1 MIRMIQSTLSG
12 HAKAYFSEALAK
24 ADYYLDDQELR
35 GHLRGK
41 MAQRLGID
49 GIATKENFFALCE
62 NEVPGTGEPLTQRQQ
77 ENRTVGYDINFHC
90 PKSVSIVHALSKD
103 DHMLKAFEASVQ
115 ETMQDIE
122 ADALT
127 RVRKGRKLE
136 DRATSELAW
145 AEFTHQTARPTEGH
159 SPDPHLHAHCFVF
172 NVTWDEEEKQR
183 KAVQFRDIK
192 RDMPYYQARFHKR
205 LSDKLLDLGYQVRR
219 TDKSFELEGV
229 PQAVIDLF
237 SKRTDEIGR
246 VAEERGI
253 TDAKELAEL
262 GARTRSAKQKG
273 LGMAELKA
281 DWRRQIR
288 ELELPDEGDGNGV
301 VRYAPEPKKEHV
313 TPSQCVNHALRH
325 AFERASVVQDRRL
338 LEAAYRHG
346 IGHRTAS
353 LAEIGQDFTTHDELI
368 HIQEKGRT
376 LCTTQAVLKEEQKMV
391 NLARRGKGRMVPIV
405 RSGDLAA
412 APSDLEET
420 GLDPKQAQ
428 AIENL
433 LTSSDRVNIIRGVA
447 GSGKTTMMREA
458 VRRMAKAGK
467 QTFVV
472 APSSEAS
479 RGVLRSEGFDNA
491 ETVAKLLMDRDL
503 QERLSGQVLW
513 VDEAGLL
520 GTRDMTALLE
530 LAERQNARLILG
542 GDTRQHS
549 SVVRGDALRILNTV
563 AQVPTA
569 EMTTIYRQKQEAYRQ
584 VVQDLADGDVAKGF
598 AGLESLDAIRTID
611 PAQPN
616 AGLIEE
622 YLEALREDKS
632 ALIVTPTHAQG
643 EAVTAELRNR
653 LREEG
658 HIGKRELQVLRYQNL
673 NRTEAEKADLQS
685 YRPGQA
691 VQMNQNLP
699 GLKRGSIW
707 RVEEVDDQVRLINAL
722 GVQHTLPLHRADAFE
737 LYEVGQIGLSKGDQV
752 RITRNG
758 FDKNERR
765 LNNGDVLE
773 VVSAHKKG
781 PITLRNARSNAHYQ
795 VDQDFG
801 HLSHAACVTSHAAQG
816 KTVDRVFISQPSGTF
831 PATDAKQFYVSV
843 SRGRELCRIYT
854 DDQEALREHAQRM
867 GDRTS
872 ALELVEGH
880 DRTGPAVERQIHEE
894 ILRGSTFEPK
904 APQPTRELLP
914 NIPQRDRDYE
924 PGL

>member
-1 MIRMIQSTLSG
+1 
-12 HAKAYFSEALAK
+12 
-24 ADYYLDDQELR
+24 
-35 GHLRGK
+35 
-41 MAQRLGID
+41 
-49 GIATKENFFALCE
+49 
-62 NEVPGTGEPLTQRQQ
+62 
-77 ENRTVGYDINFHC
+77 
-90 PKSVSIVHALSKD
+90 
-103 DHMLKAFEASVQ
+103 MLKAFEASVQ

-122 ADALT
+122 ADAMT

-136 DRATSELAW
+136 DRATGELAW

-159 SPDPHLHAHCFVF
+159 TPDPHLHAHCFVF

-246 VAEERGI
+246 VAKERGI

-288 ELELPDEGDGNGV
+288 ELELPEEGNGKV
-301 VRYAPEPKKEHV
+301 AVRFAPIPQKGHV
-313 TPSQCVNHALRH
+313 MPSQCVNHALRH
-325 AFERASVVQDRRL
+325 AFERASVIQDRRL

-353 LAEIGQDFTTHDELI
+353 LEEIGQDFKAHEELI
-368 HIQEKGRT
+368 QIQEKGRT
-376 LCTTQAVLKEEQKMV
+376 LCTTREVLREEQKMV
-391 NLARRGKGRMVPIV
+391 TLARKGKGRMVPLV
-405 RSGDLAA
+405 RSLDSGTGKADLT
-412 APSDLEET
+412 ET
-420 GLDPKQAQ
+420 GLDSKQAQ

-458 VRRMAKAGK
+458 VRQIATAGK
-467 QTFVV
+467 QTYVV

-491 ETVAKLLMDRDL
+491 ETVAKLLQDRGL
-503 QERLSGQVLW
+503 QEKLSGQVLW
-513 VDEAGLL
+513 VDEAGML

-530 LAERQNARLILG
+530 LSERQNARLILG

-569 EMTTIYRQKQEAYRQ
+569 EMTTIYRQKQAAYRQ
-584 VVQDLADGDVAKGF
+584 VVQDLANGDVAKGF
-598 AGLESLDAIRTID
+598 AGLESLEAIRSID

-616 AGLIEE
+616 AGLVEE
-622 YLEALREDKS
+622 YLEAIREKKS

-643 EAVTAELRNR
+643 EAVTAELRKR

-658 HIGKRELQVLRYQNL
+658 RIGKRELQALCYRNL
-673 NRTEAEKADLQS
+673 NRTEAEKADLRS

-707 RVEEVDDQVRLINAL
+707 RVEEVGEQVRVINAL
-722 GVQHTLPLHRADAFE
+722 GVQHTLPLHRASAFE
-737 LYEVGQIGLSKGDQV
+737 LYDVGQIGLSKGDQV

-758 FDKNERR
+758 FDKHQRR
-765 LNNGDVLE
+765 LNNGQVLE
-773 VVSAHKKG
+773 VVSAGKKG
-781 PITLRNARSNAHYQ
+781 PITLRNTQSNAHYQ
-795 VDQDFG
+795 VDPDFG
-801 HLSHAACVTSHAAQG
+801 HLSHAACMTSYAAQG

-854 DDQEALREHAQRM
+854 DDREALLEYAQRM

-872 ALELVEGH
+872 ALELVEAP
-880 DRTGPAVERQIHEE
+880 DRTGPAVEKLIHEE
-894 ILRGSTFEPK
+894 VLRESTQEPS
-904 APQPTRELLP
+904 APQPIPELNP
-914 NIPQRDRDYE
+914 TPPQRDRDYE